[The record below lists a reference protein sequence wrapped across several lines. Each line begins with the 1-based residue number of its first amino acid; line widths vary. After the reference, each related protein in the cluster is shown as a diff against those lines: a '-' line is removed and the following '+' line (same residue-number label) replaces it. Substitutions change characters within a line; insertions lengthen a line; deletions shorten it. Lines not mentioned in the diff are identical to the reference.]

1 MYITPKSSKS
11 PLPAAIWTF
20 REPVTLN
27 KRRSEIIGEGSKK
40 IRKVIR
46 FYGTEWEQINRLA
59 KEHCT
64 KLGTYLRY
72 AALNSQPY
80 CYEFD
85 LSGLLDEMRMISKIV
100 NTVAKK
106 FNETGNIPANDVRIL
121 EEKVSEL
128 SSILIEAVRRIKPIK
143 MKD

>member
-1 MYITPKSSKS
+1 M
-11 PLPAAIWTF
+11 
-20 REPVTLN
+20 
-27 KRRSEIIGEGSKK
+27 
-40 IRKVIR
+40 IR
-46 FYGTEWEQINRLA
+46 FYGAEWEQINRLA

-72 AALNSQPY
+72 AALNTQPY
-80 CYEFD
+80 CFEFD

-106 FNETGNIPANDVRIL
+106 FNETGNISANDVRLL

-128 SSILIEAVRRIKPIK
+128 SSILIEAVRRIKPK
-143 MKD
+143 KLKD

>member
-1 MYITPKSSKS
+1 M
-11 PLPAAIWTF
+11 
-20 REPVTLN
+20 
-27 KRRSEIIGEGSKK
+27 KRRNKNIKEKSKK
-40 IRKVIR
+40 VRKVVR
-46 FYGTEWEQINRLA
+46 FYGTEWEQIIRLA

-72 AALNSQPY
+72 AALNTQPY
-80 CYEFD
+80 CYAFELGD
-85 LSGLLDEMRMISKIV
+85 LLDEMRMISKFV

-106 FNETGNIPANDVRIL
+106 FNETGIISASDVRLL

-128 SSILIEAVRRIKPIK
+128 SSILIEAVRRIKPKK